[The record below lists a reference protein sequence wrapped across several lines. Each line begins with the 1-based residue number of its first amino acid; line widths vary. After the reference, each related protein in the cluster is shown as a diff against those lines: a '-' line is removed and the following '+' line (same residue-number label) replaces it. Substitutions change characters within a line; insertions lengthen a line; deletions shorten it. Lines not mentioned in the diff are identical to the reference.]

1 MALHGCDVSTF
12 QATMDFSSYDFVI
25 IKSSEGIKMREWKD
39 TYKALYLPTRLSGF
53 TITQGQI

>member
-25 IKSSEGIKMREWKD
+25 IKSSEGINYQDEGM
-39 TYKALYLPTRLSGF
+39 
-53 TITQGQI
+53 